1 MNIRN
6 AIPEDIIRLTE
17 IYNDYILHSTATF
30 DLEPYSPEARMEW
43 VQAHTGNHPLLVLT
57 LEDGDIAGYAS
68 LSTYNP
74 KFAYNGTVEL
84 SIYLD
89 QKYRGLGYG
98 KALMD
103 AILCKAREDKTI
115 HTVISLITTENESS
129 LKFHEK
135 YEFTL
140 VGTIKETGYKF
151 ERYLD
156 VAIYQLMV

>member
-6 AIPEDIIRLTE
+6 AKADDIKRLTE
-17 IYNDYILHSTATF
+17 IYNHYILHSTATF
-30 DLEPYSPEARMEW
+30 DLEPYSTAERMKWLE
-43 VQAHTGNHPLLVLT
+43 AHTGNHPLLVLE
-57 LEDGDIAGYAS
+57 LEEGEIAGYAS

-89 QKYRGLGYG
+89 PKYQGNGFGIL
-98 KALMD
+98 LMD
-103 AILCKAREDKTI
+103 AILQKAREDQTI
-115 HTVISLITTENESS
+115 HTIISLITTENVTSIS
-129 LKFHEK
+129 FHEK

-140 VGTIKETGYKF
+140 TGTIKETGYKF
-151 ERYLD
+151 DRFLD